1 MSGFTIKRI
10 DEMEAVVAG
19 AFKRARAELGVS
31 AFGMQVID
39 MPPNTDRYPE
49 HSHAE
54 DGQEEVYV
62 PLSGSGEI
70 EIEGERHELR
80 PDTMVRVGPGVT
92 RKVWTGEDPLRVLIV
107 GGVPGK
113 PYEAPEV
120 SELGAPDP
128 LTAGP

>member
-19 AFKRARAELGVS
+19 AFKRARAELGIS

-62 PLSGSGEI
+62 PLSGAGEI
-70 EIEGERHELR
+70 EIEGERHELA

-92 RKVWTGEDPLRVLIV
+92 RKVWTADAPLRVLIV

-120 SELGAPDP
+120 SELGAADP